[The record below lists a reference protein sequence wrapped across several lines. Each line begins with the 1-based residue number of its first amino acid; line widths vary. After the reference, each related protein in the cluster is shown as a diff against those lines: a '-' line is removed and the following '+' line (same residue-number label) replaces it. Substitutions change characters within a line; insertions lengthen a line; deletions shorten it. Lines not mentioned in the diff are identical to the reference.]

1 MPNASY
7 RTLLIP
13 ALGLTLLASG
23 CASIVTGTEQR
34 LSVETLAAGEKVS
47 GAHCKLENDKGTWHV
62 TSPGS
67 TTVHR
72 SYQNLNVLCEQD
84 GRASGVTSAKSV
96 TKGIAFGNI
105 IFGGI
110 IGAAVDIGTGAAY
123 DYPSI
128 ISVELGKA
136 KQIDP
141 PAPSVT
147 QAAADGA
154 KTAVPD

>member
-1 MPNASY
+1 MPNALH
-7 RTLLIP
+7 RALVIP

-23 CASIVTGTEQR
+23 CASIVTGANQS
-34 LSVETLAAGEKVS
+34 LSIETFAAGEKVT
-47 GAHCKLENDKGTWHV
+47 GAHCKLENNKGTWHV

-72 SYQNLNVLCEQD
+72 SYQDLNVLCERD
-84 GRASGVTSAKSV
+84 GHAPGITAARSA
-96 TKGIAFGNI
+96 TKGIVFGNI

-110 IGAAVDIGTGAAY
+110 IGAAIDIGSGAAY

-141 PAPSVT
+141 TAP
-147 QAAADGA
+147 QAAADKT
-154 KTAVPD
+154 KTAVTD